1 VSGIA
6 ENLTIVRERIAS
18 AAIAAGRDP
27 KEVALVAVSKEVGVD
42 AVIEAVAAGQI
53 DFGENRAQELTSKL
67 EALGTRPEVGAPV
80 WHFIGRLQRNKVKG
94 VAHVVSLWHSVD
106 RLEIGEVIARHA
118 PKARV
123 LVQVNVGDEEQKGGC
138 PPDDAAALVDALLAL
153 GLAVEGLMTVPPQ
166 MGDPRRFFASLRE
179 LATRLGLAT
188 LSMGMSGDFEAA
200 IAEGATLVRV
210 GTAVFG
216 PRVRLDDEVDHPVD
230 HQFDHRGTRGG

>member
-1 VSGIA
+1 VSGVA
-6 ENLTIVRERIAS
+6 ENLTVVRERIAD
-18 AAIAAGRDP
+18 AARAAGRDP
-27 KEVALVAVSKEVGVD
+27 DQVALVAVSKEVGVD
-42 AVIEAVAAGQI
+42 AVVEAVAAGQV
-53 DFGENRAQELTSKL
+53 DFGENRAQELASKL
-67 EALGTRPEVGAPV
+67 AALESHPPVGTPV

-94 VAHVVSLWHSVD
+94 VAHAVSLWHSVD

-118 PKARV
+118 PVARV

-138 PPDDAAALVDALLAL
+138 RPAEAAGLVDALGAL

-179 LATRLGLAT
+179 LATRLGLST

-216 PRVRLDDEVDHPVD
+216 PRAQPDHQID
-230 HQFDHRGTRGG
+230 HQFDDRDTRGG